1 MKKHIL
7 WISAIALMAIACTQ
21 TEEME
26 QLLNTRQ
33 ETTKAIDYETI
44 SVTLTA
50 AGSLATQLGDNANI
64 VEKLVISGPIN
75 AADVRTIRALPLLEA
90 IDMAEAT
97 IVGGD
102 ETYEVGT
109 DEYVLFD
116 NVIGAYM
123 LSGLKLSEIILP
135 NSTKSIEWYAFS
147 NMSGNS
153 PLSMTIPE
161 GVTYLETYIFSN
173 CRNLVSVQLPS
184 NLQEIP
190 ICTFSDCSMLT
201 SVTFGNNITSFGS
214 SAFQG
219 CKSLKQINFPET
231 LKEIGKYCFA
241 QSGLTQVSIPDNV
254 QIDEGIFF
262 NCTELISV
270 KLPNGITT
278 IPGAMFGNCYKL
290 KSIDIPESVEIIAS
304 PYEANPGVFDGC
316 ESLTSINLPNKL
328 TYLGAHAFN
337 RCYALRHITL
347 PSELRTIGDNCFYH
361 SGITEIE
368 IPENVSSIGH
378 ECFSWC
384 ESLKELTIPQNVT
397 MVGNYIV
404 SYCASLTA
412 ILWNAN
418 IDVPPLTIYSEIIT
432 GNSLNPNCLLY
443 IANENLQV
451 NDTYLKNII
460 YNGMAEEITI
470 ANEDRFN
477 VPQEFKAKSIHYTM
491 EFAFETGINNA
502 NGWYTI
508 SLPFTVNHV
517 SHEDGRILAP
527 FNATVA
533 DEKPFWLRRLTASGF
548 KNVTTLEA
556 NIPYIIAM
564 PHNDAYLPE
573 YNIEGFVTFSAQSE
587 TGVTIPVTQITREQ
601 GPQFVFINTFDRI
614 YGGDVVADNYYV
626 LLYPGSCFKPM
637 RSYDVTMPFQCYAIP
652 LEPTTKATSF
662 PIESAAPATRALK
675 PLGPVPSIDDM

>member
-7 WISAIALMAIACTQ
+7 WISAIVLMATACTQ
-21 TEEME
+21 TEEID

-33 ETTKAIDYETI
+33 ETTKAIEYETI

-64 VEKLVISGPIN
+64 VEKLIISGPIN
-75 AADVRTIRALPLLEA
+75 AADVRTIRTLPLLEA
-90 IDMAEAT
+90 IDMSAAT
-97 IVGGD
+97 IKGGD

-109 DEYVLFD
+109 DEYVLHD

-135 NSTKSIEWYAFS
+135 NSTKGIEWYAFS

-161 GVTYLETYIFSN
+161 GVSLDSYVFSN

-184 NLQEIP
+184 TLQEIP
-190 ICTFSDCSMLT
+190 NGTFSDCSMLT
-201 SVTFGNNITSFGS
+201 SVTFSNNIISFGDAS
-214 SAFQG
+214 FYG
-219 CKSLKQINFPET
+219 CRSLNQINFPET
-231 LKEIGKYCFA
+231 LTTIGGLCFYH
-241 QSGLTQVSIPDNV
+241 SGLTQVSIPDNV
-254 QIDEGIFF
+254 QILGDGCFF
-262 NCTELISV
+262 YCTELISV

-278 IPGAMFGNCYKL
+278 ISGSMFGNCVKL
-290 KSIDIPESVEIIAS
+290 TSIDIPESVENIAA
-304 PYEANPGVFDGC
+304 PYEANPGAFEGC
-316 ESLTSINLPNKL
+316 ESLTNINLPDKL
-328 TYLGAHAFN
+328 TNLGARAFA
-337 RCYALRHITL
+337 RCSALRHVAL

-361 SGITEIE
+361 AGITEID

-378 ECFSWC
+378 ECFRGC
-384 ESLKELTIPQNVT
+384 GSLKELTIPQNVT
-397 MVGNYIV
+397 MVGNNIV
-404 SYCASLTA
+404 DNCTSLTA
-412 ILWNAN
+412 ILWNTN
-418 IDVPPLTIYSEIIT
+418 IDVPPLTIST
-432 GNSLNPNCLLY
+432 DVAGNFPSPNCLLY
-443 IANENLQV
+443 IANENIQV
-451 NDTYLKNII
+451 HDTYLKNII

-470 ANEDRFN
+470 SYACDRFN
-477 VPQEFKAKSIHYTM
+477 VPQEFKTKSIHYTQ
-491 EFAFETGINNA
+491 EFTMPTGINRS
-502 NGWYTI
+502 NGWETI
-508 SLPFTVNHV
+508 SLPFTVNRV
-517 SHEDGRILAP
+517 VHEDGRILAP

-573 YNIEGFVTFSAQSE
+573 YNIEGLVTFSAQDE
-587 TGVTIPVTQITREQ
+587 AGITIPTTQITRDQ
-601 GPQFVFINTFDRI
+601 GPDFILINTFEEI
-614 YGGDVVADNYYV
+614 FGEEGIANNYYD
-626 LLYPGSCFKPM
+626 LLMHDRFSPM
-637 RSYDVTMPFQCYAIP
+637 KSYSHLNPFDCYAIP
-652 LEPTTKATSF
+652 LDPTTKATSF